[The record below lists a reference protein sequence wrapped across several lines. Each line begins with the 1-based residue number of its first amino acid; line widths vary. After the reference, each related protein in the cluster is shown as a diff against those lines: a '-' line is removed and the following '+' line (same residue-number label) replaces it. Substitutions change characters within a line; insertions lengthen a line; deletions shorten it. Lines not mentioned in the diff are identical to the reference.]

1 MVLQGVQRAEG
12 SRLHRPG
19 HPRQA
24 REKGEPCFSETT
36 PILAHR
42 ICNQGLGYPARK
54 GLLVTDYTA
63 TEYLTRWRAVKDGS
77 AELEGPSL
85 AELVASIE
93 AEEPGFT
100 EALLEQLGPHGAQML
115 AFDWSFWGRPKQLAT
130 LRVKGWRIML
140 KIAGRGYG
148 KTRDA
153 SEWCAD
159 RIVSQGARDVALV
172 GPSIDDVRQFM
183 LGGFKRRA
191 DGANGSGLLDVL
203 PPWVRYRVLKDECMV
218 ELPDLGCVVRGHSGE
233 VPEYRGPAPDTV
245 WCDEIIKWRYPER
258 LLSNIR
264 LACREVGR
272 VPAQILITTSPKKLK
287 LLRDLVMED
296 GVVVIHGTTHENR
309 GNVDELYYQ
318 TETRRLAG
326 TAQGAEELEG
336 ELGIEDGDELFKLG
350 PIDDGRVDDAPP
362 LDRVV
367 VAVDPAGTKHRTSD
381 ETGIVAA
388 GRAGDINDGHGFVL
402 ANKTRKY
409 AWDEWGEVA
418 VKLAIDL
425 GASAIVLERNKFA
438 DAVAANIRTCAARLG
453 WVSEARPGFKTLID
467 LVDRRTGRRI
477 QIIEVLAMG
486 DKATRARPVV
496 TLYESKRMHHVG
508 RMATLEDTMTTWDPA
523 SSVSPGDLDALVH
536 AVTEL
541 FALDRPPA
549 PSLPAGEGERMREAN
564 ATLAKQAPS
573 SGGQGLAWGGDRR
586 GGGRRVL

>member
-1 MVLQGVQRAEG
+1 MTDYSAAEYVQRW
-12 SRLHRPG
+12 
-19 HPRQA
+19 
-24 REKGEPCFSETT
+24 REVK
-36 PILAHR
+36 
-42 ICNQGLGYPARK
+42 
-54 GLLVTDYTA
+54 A
-63 TEYLTRWRAVKDGS
+63 TS
-77 AELEGPSL
+77 AAFDGPSL
-85 AELVASIE
+85 ADIVAQLE

-100 EALLEQLGPHGAQML
+100 EELLTELGPHGAQML
-115 AFDWSFWGRPKQLAT
+115 AFDWQFWGRPKQLAS
-130 LRVKGWRIML
+130 LSLKGWRLML

-159 RIVSQGARDVALV
+159 RIVNQGARDVALV

-183 LGGFKRRA
+183 LGGFKRRC

-258 LLSNIR
+258 LLSNLR

-296 GVVVIHGTTHENR
+296 GVVTIHGTTHENR

-336 ELGIEDGDELFKLG
+336 ELGMDDGEELFKLG
-350 PIDDGRVDDAPP
+350 MIDEGRVEDAPP
-362 LDRVV
+362 LDRIV

-381 ETGIVAA
+381 ETGIIAA
-388 GRAGDINDGHGFVL
+388 GRAGDITTGHGYVV
-402 ANKTRKY
+402 ANKTKKY
-409 AWDEWGEVA
+409 AWDEWGTVT

-438 DAVAANIRTCAARLG
+438 DAVAANIRTCAASLG
-453 WVSEARPGFKTLID
+453 WATETRPGTKTLLD
-467 LVDRRTGRRI
+467 LVDRKTGRRI

-496 TLYESKRMHHVG
+496 TLYESRRMHHVG
-508 RMATLEDTMTTWDPA
+508 RLAELEDTMTTWDPA

-536 AVTEL
+536 GATEL
-541 FALDRPPA
+541 FALDRPPS
-549 PSLPAGEGERMREAN
+549 PSLPEGEGERMRAAN
-564 ATLAKQAPS
+564 AELAKHAPERGGS
-573 SGGQGLAWGGDRR
+573 LGGGQGFTWGGDRR